1 MEVDMHLASLRVRF
15 SQVGTAAS
23 QDWPDLARHTVLQLR
38 NVEVIL
44 QVCLTTSPYPGT
56 HPPARLHSQ
65 KYGVDAILDC

>member
-1 MEVDMHLASLRVRF
+1 MHLASLRVRF

-44 QVCLTTSPYPGT
+44 QVCLLSFPCTGT